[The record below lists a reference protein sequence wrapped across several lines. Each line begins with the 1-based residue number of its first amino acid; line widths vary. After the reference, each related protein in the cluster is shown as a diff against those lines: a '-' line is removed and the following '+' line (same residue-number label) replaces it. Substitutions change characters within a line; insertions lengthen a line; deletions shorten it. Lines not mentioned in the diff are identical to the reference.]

1 MANVIEKKGL
11 LWLNKASQRG
21 MEREQ
26 GPNSAPVLFL
36 LHNRLKR
43 KINAN
48 INLGTY
54 SYQLKVKTKK
64 IALQD
69 TLIVSL

>member
-1 MANVIEKKGL
+1 
-11 LWLNKASQRG
+11 

-43 KINAN
+43 IRVGQK
-48 INLGTY
+48 
-54 SYQLKVKTKK
+54 QKK
-64 IALQD
+64 RKENEQRKQSRQGRSDEQWQD
-69 TLIVSL
+69 RLRARQVSQEWRYRQ